1 MSNFDYESTIETRI
15 EYSYYKGVPGQY
27 SKSLENWLP
36 GDPPECTQIKAYF
49 LVRVEDLQ
57 EALQRAEKE
66 GRLKPGGMVEIDLY
80 GSLDK
85 REAANIEE
93 SCFEDAGNE

>member
-1 MSNFDYESTIETRI
+1 MSEFDYEATVEARI
-15 EYSYYKGVPGQY
+15 EYSYQKGSPDRY
-27 SKSLENWLP
+27 SRSFGNWLP
-36 GDPPECTQIKAYF
+36 GDPPECTQIKAYV
-49 LVRVEDLQ
+49 LVSVKALQ

-66 GRLKPGGMVEIDLY
+66 GRLKAGGMVEIDLY